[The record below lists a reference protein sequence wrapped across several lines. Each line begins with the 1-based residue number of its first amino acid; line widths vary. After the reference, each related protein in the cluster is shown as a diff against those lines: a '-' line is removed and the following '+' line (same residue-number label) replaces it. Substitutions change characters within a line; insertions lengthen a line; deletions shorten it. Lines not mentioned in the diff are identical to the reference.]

1 MIRKTSWRAA
11 AQLAL
16 CVTVLAAACAP
27 QDDVLSWK
35 LGLAPPRTLTVPSAL
50 QAELAA
56 NDFVGAAGRVRADVP
71 AQQVELTLTGLP
83 TSGSATYRLN
93 LLLGNARIHPQSTAS
108 RVLGWLY
115 PTAHAHELTEEPLR
129 IPMADFVVDTGGR
142 ASLKLEAVQVN
153 LAFAAGA
160 EIELIAAGEQSGE
173 IVLEG
178 VIGNLDEE
186 GDVVEDVDTGGGHT
200 H

>member
-1 MIRKTSWRAA
+1 MIHRPSWTGATSVAVCIV
-11 AQLAL
+11 AL
-16 CVTVLAAACAP
+16 VAACAP
-27 QDDVLSWK
+27 KDDVLSWK
-35 LGLAPPRTLTVPSAL
+35 LGLAPPRVVTIPLAL
-50 QAELAA
+50 QTELAA
-56 NDFVGAAGRVRADVP
+56 NDFVAAAGRVRADVP
-71 AQQVELTLTGLP
+71 AQLLELTLTGLP
-83 TSGSATYRLN
+83 TSWIATYRLN
-93 LLLGNARIHPQSTAS
+93 LLLGNARIHPQTTAS
-108 RVLGWLY
+108 KVLGWLY

-129 IPMADFVVDTGGR
+129 IPLADFVVDSGGR

-160 EIELIAAGEQSGE
+160 EIELIAEGEQNGV